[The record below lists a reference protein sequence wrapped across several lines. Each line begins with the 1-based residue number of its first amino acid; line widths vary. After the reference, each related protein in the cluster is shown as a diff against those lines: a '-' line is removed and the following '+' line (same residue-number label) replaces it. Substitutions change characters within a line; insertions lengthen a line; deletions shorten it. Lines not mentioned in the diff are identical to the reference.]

1 MDRIKYFLG
10 RAPSPKAQG
19 RAGFGLHF
27 VSAIL
32 FPLFSKELKGS
43 AKPFASLTLLKN
55 YVSIFIFIFFSFSF
69 AQNYEW
75 QPLPTFPG
83 TEDIT
88 WNHQNNIAFIS
99 CDERRKNSSLHNQNG
114 KILGFYNNQIMNLHS
129 ELPFPFHPH
138 GIDYLSNHQQLYVIN
153 HRKKKYTTIEVFQ
166 FEPNKN
172 TLTHLKTLENK
183 HFISPNDLH
192 VINQDTFIITNDPNG
207 RSIFYLL
214 FNFLFRLKSDKVIFY
229 ENGKS
234 QILCK
239 MNYPNGVIKIDN
251 RILISAIYKRRIE
264 VFNIEGKKQYHIKL
278 DSAPD
283 NLEID
288 ENQNLW
294 TATHL
299 HFGKFIKHLKDST
312 IQSPSKIYK
321 IENPASKNYVITNI
335 PLEYSKISAA
345 SVAAPLKNQVLIG
358 CVFDGKIL
366 VGRLKE

>member
-1 MDRIKYFLG
+1 MH
-10 RAPSPKAQG
+10 PKN
-19 RAGFGLHF
+19 F
-27 VSAIL
+27 VSIL
-32 FPLFSKELKGS
+32 
-43 AKPFASLTLLKN
+43 
-55 YVSIFIFIFFSFSF
+55 IFFSYSF

-75 QPLPTFPG
+75 KSIPTFPG

-88 WNHQNNIAFIS
+88 WDHQNNIAFIS
-99 CDERRKNSSLHNQNG
+99 CDERRKNSPRFQQNG
-114 KILGFYNNQIMNLHS
+114 KILGFYNNQIIDLHS

-138 GIDYLSNHQQLYVIN
+138 GIDYEVQNQQLYVIN
-153 HRKKKYTTIEVFQ
+153 HRKKKYTTMEVFQ

-172 TLTHLKTLENK
+172 SLTHLKTLENK
-183 HFISPNDLH
+183 YFISPNDLH
-192 VINQDTFIITNDPNG
+192 VIHQDTFLITNDPNG
-207 RSIFYLL
+207 RSFFYLL

-234 QILCK
+234 RIFCK
-239 MNYPNGVIKIDN
+239 MNYPNGIIKIDSL
-251 RILISAIYKRRIE
+251 ILISSIYKRRID
-264 VFNIEGKKQYHIKL
+264 VFNLEGKKQHHIKL

-299 HFGKFIKHLKDST
+299 HFGKFIQHFKDST
-312 IQSPSKIYK
+312 FQSPSKIFK
-321 IENPASKNYVITNI
+321 IENPTSKNYKIINI

-366 VGRLKE
+366 VGKLKE